1 MITRPGKEIA
11 RLVPARAVLSREET
25 QAATAPIRARG
36 EQQNLGRFD
45 WKDWKVYRHEGR
57 P

>member
-11 RLVPARAVLSREET
+11 RLGPARPVASREET
-25 QAATAPIRARG
+25 QAATAPIRPRG
-36 EQQNLGRFD
+36 EQQKPDRFV
-45 WKDWKVYRHEGR
+45 WEEWKVYRHEGR